1 MAKKKTRRAAK
12 LNWVVI
18 TLVALV
24 SALCILRTLEDKY
37 QMGLGLPGLQLP
49 SLTFLYE
56 YIEDIADDLSQ
67 PENKDSMDNALA
79 VSGPLADSP
88 LTIHVLDMGQA
99 DSVLIRSP
107 GMNVLIDAGENDQ
120 GALVLRY
127 LEDLGIGKLDIVIGT
142 HPHSDHIGGLDTVIS
157 GTRIG
162 KVILPAIP
170 DDLVP
175 TTQTYTDL
183 LTAIDGKGLRITV
196 AQPGMEL
203 DLGDGVIMTLLGPLE
218 DYEDLNDMSVITRVD
233 YGDTAFLFTGDAEA
247 RAELDLAERWDLKA
261 DVLKLS
267 HHGSKT
273 SSAAA
278 FLDAVSPSVGVISCG
293 LDNSYGH
300 PHSEVMERL
309 AQRDIEIYRTD
320 LMGTVVLRSD
330 GRQIAVSTEK

>member
-1 MAKKKTRRAAK
+1 MAKKKTSRGTK

-49 SLTFLYE
+49 SLSFLYE
-56 YIEDIADDLSQ
+56 YIEDIAGDLGA
-67 PENKDSMDNALA
+67 PDSRDRMDNALA
-79 VSGPLADSP
+79 VSGPIADSP
-88 LTIHVLDMGQA
+88 LTIHMLDMGQA
-99 DSVLIRSP
+99 DSVLIRST

-120 GALVLRY
+120 GDQVLRY

-142 HPHSDHIGGLDTVIS
+142 HPHSDHIGGLDTVIR

-170 DDLVP
+170 DALVP
-175 TTQTYTDL
+175 TTNTYTDL
-183 LTAIDGKGLRITV
+183 LAAIDEKGLRITV
-196 AQPGMEL
+196 AQPGTEL
-203 DLGDGVIMTLLGPLE
+203 DLGDGVMLTLLGPLK
-218 DYEDLNDMSVITRVD
+218 DYDELNSMSVITRVD
-233 YGDTAFLFTGDAEA
+233 YGDTSFLFTGDAEA
-247 RAELDLAERWDLKA
+247 QAELGLAERWDLRA
-261 DVLKLS
+261 DVLKVS

-273 SSAAA
+273 SSAEA
-278 FLDAVSPSVGVISCG
+278 FLDAVSPGVALISCG

-309 AQRDIEIYRTD
+309 AERDIQIYRTD
-320 LMGTVVLRSD
+320 LMGTVVLQSD